1 MFRPRTVCLFSDKFH
16 LNVRTNIWME
26 KGKPTH
32 ERSRFF
38 KKSVTRNSKQTAV
51 GISFEKYVAT

>member
-1 MFRPRTVCLFSDKFH
+1 
-16 LNVRTNIWME
+16 ME